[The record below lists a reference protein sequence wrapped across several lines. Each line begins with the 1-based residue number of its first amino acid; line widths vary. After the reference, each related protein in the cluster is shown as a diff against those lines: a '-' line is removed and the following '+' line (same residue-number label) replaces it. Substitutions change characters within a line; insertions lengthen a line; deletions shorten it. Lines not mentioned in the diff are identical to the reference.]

1 MEQFTQ
7 MIDTYFLNY
16 ESYEKEEKISFECDY
31 GELIFLKS
39 DNINNLILYAIYI
52 APQYRENGLCR
63 SILHYLIDK
72 NSTDKNSTDKN
83 STDKNSTDKSSS
95 TKFKNVCVQTVLSKV
110 LYDYL
115 LRFTYKG
122 KKFKN
127 DKKGFI
133 YKIK

>member
-1 MEQFTQ
+1 MELFTQ
-7 MIDTYFLNY
+7 IIDTYFLNY
-16 ESYEKEEKISFECDY
+16 DLYEKEKISFECDY

-39 DNINNLILYAIYI
+39 DNNDDLILFTIYI
-52 APQYRENGLCR
+52 SPQYRQHGLCR

-72 NSTDKNSTDKN
+72 CSTT
-83 STDKNSTDKSSS
+83 
-95 TKFKNVCVQTVLSKV
+95 TKFKNVWVQTVLSKV

-127 DKKGFI
+127 VEDGFV
-133 YKIK
+133 YKIR

>member
-1 MEQFTQ
+1 MEEFIQ

-39 DNINNLILYAIYI
+39 DNNDNLILYAIYI

-63 SILHYLIDK
+63 SILHYLI
-72 NSTDKNSTDKN
+72 
-83 STDKNSTDKSSS
+83 DKSSS

-133 YKIK
+133 YKIE

>member
-16 ESYEKEEKISFECDY
+16 DSYEKEEKISFECDY

-39 DNINNLILYAIYI
+39 DNKDDLILYAIYI
-52 APQYRENGLCR
+52 GPQYRENGLCR

-72 NSTDKNSTDKN
+72 NS
-83 STDKNSTDKSSS
+83 SSS
-95 TKFKNVCVQTVLSKV
+95 TKKFKNVCVQTVLSKV

-133 YKIK
+133 YKM

>member
-1 MEQFTQ
+1 MEQFTE

-16 ESYEKEEKISFECDY
+16 DSYEKEEKISFECDY

-39 DNINNLILYAIYI
+39 DNNDNLILYAIYI
-52 APQYRENGLCR
+52 SPQYRENGLCR

-72 NSTDKNSTDKN
+72 NS
-83 STDKNSTDKSSS
+83 SSS
-95 TKFKNVCVQTVLSKV
+95 AKKFKNVCVQTVLSKV